1 MAYCIRDRLA
11 DQLAALIHDLLT
23 QMGTTQNVAYRKST
37 FCLLLA
43 ASSPHLGFSVGG
55 GGGGSFVFFFC
66 LFFCCFFFFLFFF
79 VFFEDYMPAVN
90 RNRK

>member
-23 QMGTTQNVAYRKST
+23 QMGPTQNVAYRKST

-55 GGGGSFVFFFC
+55 GGGVCSFVFFF
-66 LFFCCFFFFLFFF
+66 FFFF
-79 VFFEDYMPAVN
+79 VFFCLLRRLHA
-90 RNRK
+90 RS